1 MQQSAQHLPLKV
13 NTAGVI
19 PPIFA
24 SALLMFPATI
34 AQFTQWAPLQEA
46 VAYIIP
52 GSFGYE
58 VLYAGLIIFFCFFY
72 TALMFDP
79 NQIAENLKKNGG
91 FIPTVRPGKDTAEF
105 LNGVLTRL
113 TVWGGLYICTVCILP
128 NIVYQRMGAE
138 SFSYFFGGTAVLI
151 VVSVVM
157 DTISQIESH
166 VVARNYEAFMSK
178 TPGKIRGLSRATQV
192 GGRLIRR

>member
-1 MQQSAQHLPLKV
+1 M
-13 NTAGVI
+13 
-19 PPIFA
+19 
-24 SALLMFPATI
+24 
-34 AQFTQWAPLQEA
+34 LQEA
-46 VAYIIP
+46 ISYILP
-52 GSFGYE
+52 GTWTYE
-58 VLYAGLIIFFCFFY
+58 IIYAGLIIFFCFFY
-72 TALMFDP
+72 TALVFDP
-79 NQIAENLKKNGG
+79 SQIAENLKKNGG

-105 LNGVLTRL
+105 LTRVLTRL
-113 TVWGGLYICTVCILP
+113 TFWGSLYICLVCILP
-128 NIVYQRMGAE
+128 NIVYGQLGAM

-166 VVARNYEAFMSK
+166 VVARNYEAFMTK